1 MKKFKK
7 GNVIIRTNDPR
18 EENELRLQGYE
29 EVKEKPKKKK
39 QKNEKPPVE

>member
-29 EVKEKPKKKK
+29 EVKEKPKKLEKK
-39 QKNEKPPVE
+39 DKKASSE

>member
-1 MKKFKK
+1 MKKLKK

-29 EVKEKPKKKK
+29 EVKEKPKKSKK
-39 QKNEKPPVE
+39 ASSQ

>member
-18 EENELRLQGYE
+18 EENELRLLEYE

-39 QKNEKPPVE
+39 KASSK